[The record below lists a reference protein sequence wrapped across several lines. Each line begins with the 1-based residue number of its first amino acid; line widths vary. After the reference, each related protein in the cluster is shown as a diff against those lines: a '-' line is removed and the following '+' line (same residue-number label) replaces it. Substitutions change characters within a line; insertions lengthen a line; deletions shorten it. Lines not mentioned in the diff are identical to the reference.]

1 MNIECS
7 FQPNIYITIS
17 KLEKRN
23 LLKKRIVEI
32 EIGKE
37 SLRPSHRERVKSNN
51 CTPLINTIN
60 REIISTRLE
69 LNLHESLEKP
79 QKLYI
84 RNTPS
89 STRVFRPVSNVIVA
103 GHATAGPLLT
113 RIYDA
118 AWPRARLMRQTYVA
132 ACRGCGRASASGAD
146 RVCVYVGR
154 DSPPIPY
161 SAPLPIFLCDRSK
174 CFDPFYQLI
183 FQ

>member
-1 MNIECS
+1 MNIGCS

-37 SLRPSHRERVKSNN
+37 SLRPLIESESNRI
-51 CTPLINTIN
+51 TVLINTIN

-154 DSPPIPY
+154 DSPPIHY

-174 CFDPFYQLI
+174 CFDSFYQLI

>member
-23 LLKKRIVEI
+23 LLKKTNRRNRNWKGEFEI
-32 EIGKE
+32 A
-37 SLRPSHRERVKSNN
+37 HRVKSNN

-132 ACRGCGRASASGAD
+132 AWMRACERIWCRSRVRICRSRLSTDPLFCSVAD
-146 RVCVYVGR
+146 
-154 DSPPIPY
+154 IPM
-161 SAPLPIFLCDRSK
+161 RSIQV
-174 CFDPFYQLI
+174 F
-183 FQ
+183 

>member
-23 LLKKRIVEI
+23 LLKKTNRRNRNWKGEFEI
-32 EIGKE
+32 A
-37 SLRPSHRERVKSNN
+37 HRVKSNN

-118 AWPRARLMRQTYVA
+118 AWPRARLMRQTYVV